1 MEVKV
6 HSVVIIFFLVYLAMA
21 LGKLPGFKIDRTGAA
36 LVGALALLVFG
47 DISGKA
53 AWDSINYSTIGLL
66 FGLMVVS
73 GAFGVSGFYSY
84 AAIKVSSLKV
94 SSPLLLAILIG
105 VAGVLSS
112 VLTNDVVVVAM
123 TPLLISLTM
132 ARNLNPVPF
141 VLAFCFSANTG
152 SAGTLIG
159 SPQNIIIA
167 QDLHLSF
174 VDLMKVA
181 GVPALLS
188 LVIVWGIISFL
199 YRGRWELKSRAGVAS
214 DTSIDFV
221 ANRVSVNKLELA
233 KVSIVTLIVIGA
245 FILDTWPQALVALGG
260 AAILL
265 LNRTISSKDVLK
277 EVDYNLLIL
286 IVSLFVVNQT
296 MANTGIPQMFLT
308 ELKGQGLN
316 LNEPLSLFFSSA
328 VLSTIVGNN
337 PAVMLLTPYIDT
349 AGNTEALGAAL
360 VLGTGFSSNL
370 IIFGS
375 LAGII
380 AVEQSSQHG
389 ITITFGE
396 FSRAGV
402 PVALSCIL
410 MAMVWILLL

>member
-1 MEVKV
+1 M
-6 HSVVIIFFLVYLAMA
+6 HSIVVIFLLVYLAMA
-21 LGKLPGFKIDRTGAA
+21 LGKWPGFKIDRTGAA
-36 LVGALALLVFG
+36 LVGALGLLILG
-47 DISGKA
+47 DISGKD
-53 AWDSINYSTIGLL
+53 AWDSINYATIALL

-73 GAFGVSGFYSY
+73 GAFGISGFYDY
-84 AAIKVSSLKV
+84 ATVRVASLKV
-94 SSPLLLAILIG
+94 SSPMLLAILIG

-141 VLAFCFSANTG
+141 VLAFCFAANTG

-159 SPQNIIIA
+159 SPQNMIVA

-174 VDLMKVA
+174 IDLIKVA
-181 GVPALLS
+181 GIPSIIS

-199 YRGRWELKSRAGVAS
+199 YRGKWALKENVSQK
-214 DTSIDFV
+214 SIQSTNHV
-221 ANRVSVNKLELA
+221 NTPIRKAEVNKLELVKA
-233 KVSIVTLIVIGA
+233 VSVTVIVIGA
-245 FILDTWPQALVALGG
+245 FILDLWPQALVALAG

-286 IVSLFVVNQT
+286 IVSLFIVNQA
-296 MANTGIPQMFLT
+296 MANTGLPQLFLT
-308 ELKGQGLN
+308 DLKAQGLN
-316 LNEPLSLFFSSA
+316 LNEPISLFLSSA

-337 PAVMLLTPYIDT
+337 PAVMLLTPYIDIS
-349 AGNTEALGAAL
+349 ANTHALGAAL
-360 VLGTGFSSNL
+360 VLGTGFSSN
-370 IIFGS
+370 IIVFGS

-396 FSRAGV
+396 FSRAGI
-402 PVALSCIL
+402 PVALCCII
-410 MAMVWILLL
+410 MAMLWILWL

>member
-1 MEVKV
+1 M
-6 HSVVIIFFLVYLAMA
+6 HSVVIIFLLVYLAMA

-36 LVGALALLVFG
+36 LVGALALLVIG
-47 DISGKA
+47 DISGKS

-94 SSPLLLAILIG
+94 SSPMLLAILIG

-141 VLAFCFSANTG
+141 VLAFCFAANTG

-159 SPQNIIIA
+159 SPQNMIIA

-174 VDLMKVA
+174 VDLIKVA
-181 GVPALLS
+181 GIPALLS
-188 LVIVWGIISFL
+188 LVIVWGVISFL
-199 YRGRWELKSRAGVAS
+199 YRGRWELKSHARAAS
-214 DTSIDFV
+214 DISINV
-221 ANRVSVNKLELA
+221 TTNKVSVNKLELA

-286 IVSLFVVNQT
+286 IVSLFVVNQA
-296 MANTGIPQMFLT
+296 MANTGLPQMFLT

-337 PAVMLLTPYIDT
+337 PAVMLLTPYIDI

-380 AVEQSSQHG
+380 AVEQSNQHG
-389 ITITFGE
+389 IAITFGE

-410 MAMVWILLL
+410 MAMGWILLL